1 MKRLLIILIALC
13 GVSCNSAIHETEYE
27 VKFTDG
33 ATTTVVGYSVT
44 TIGKHYVVRSVYNN
58 SMFDK
63 SKVVGIYPKEVGYIW
78 NPVNKSNK

>member
-1 MKRLLIILIALC
+1 MKRLLIILIVLC

-27 VKFTDG
+27 VKFADG
-33 ATTTVVGYSVT
+33 TTTTVVGYSVL
-44 TIGKHYVVRSVYNN
+44 TIKNHYEVKSVTNN

-78 NPVNKSNK
+78 NPINE

>member
-1 MKRLLIILIALC
+1 MKKLPIILITLC
-13 GVSCNSAIHETEYE
+13 CVSCNSAIHETKYE

-33 ATTTVVGYSVT
+33 TTTTVVGYSVAT
-44 TIGKHYVVRSVYNN
+44 TKKHYEVRSVTNN

-78 NPVNKSNK
+78 NPINE

>member
-1 MKRLLIILIALC
+1 MKKLLIILIALC

-33 ATTTVVGYSVT
+33 TTTTVVGYGAIIT
-44 TIGKHYVVRSVYNN
+44 KTHYEVKSVYNN
-58 SMFDK
+58 SIFDK

-78 NPVNKSNK
+78 NPINK

>member
-1 MKRLLIILIALC
+1 MKKLLIILITLC
-13 GVSCNSAIHETEYE
+13 GISCNSAIHETKYE

-33 ATTTVVGYSVT
+33 TTKTVVGYSVT
-44 TIGKHYVVRSVYNN
+44 TIGKHYVVKSVTNN

-78 NPVNKSNK
+78 NPINE

>member
-1 MKRLLIILIALC
+1 MKRLLIILIVLC

-44 TIGKHYVVRSVYNN
+44 TIKNHYIVKSVYNN
-58 SMFDK
+58 SIFDK

-78 NPVNKSNK
+78 NPIKD

>member
-27 VKFTDG
+27 VRFTDG
-33 ATTTVVGYSVT
+33 TTTTVVGYSVT
-44 TIGKHYVVRSVYNN
+44 TIGKHYVVKSVYNN
-58 SMFDK
+58 SIFDK

-78 NPVNKSNK
+78 NPINKQL